1 MTYRKKKLRIIQA
14 SLLIIGTFI
23 ILFTYFQN
31 KQGENRNIISKETQ
45 KKIKDNL
52 SKDNV
57 DSDVFYD
64 ISYTGIDL
72 SGNRY
77 ILKSQEARNNK
88 SQIELISMKGVNALF
103 YFKDGTVLKIQSN
116 KGLYNNK
123 TLDIKFE
130 ESVQAFYQDSTLYAE
145 QAEYSNSK
153 NFLSISKKVKIKDV
167 RGEISADKLFFDL
180 KKQTLDIKSSKNNK
194 INANID
200 YNEKKF

>member
-31 KQGENRNIISKETQ
+31 KQDENRNIISKETQ

-52 SKDNV
+52 SKDSV

-88 SQIELISMKGVNALF
+88 SQIELISMKGVNAIF
-103 YFKDGTVLKIQSN
+103 YFKDGTILKIQSN

-145 QAEYSNSK
+145 RAEYSNSK

-180 KKQTLDIKSSKNNK
+180 KKQTLDIKSSKDNK